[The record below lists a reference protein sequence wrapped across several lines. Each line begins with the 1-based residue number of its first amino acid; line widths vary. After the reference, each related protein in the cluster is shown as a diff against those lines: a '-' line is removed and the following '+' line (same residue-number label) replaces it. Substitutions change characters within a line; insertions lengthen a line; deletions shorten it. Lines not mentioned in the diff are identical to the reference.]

1 MLVFQL
7 NFNVNTTIV
16 SKRLMVQELCMKRL
30 STDFLTRRLD
40 TSGYSHGYAYGI
52 DVNIGYLCVCLTIIL
67 LDFNV
72 VLTVNFTGLGF
83 T

>member
-16 SKRLMVQELCMKRL
+16 SKRLMVRELCMKRL

-40 TSGYSHGYAYGI
+40 TSGYSHEYAYGI
-52 DVNIGYLCVCLTIIL
+52 DVNIGYLCVCL
-67 LDFNV
+67 
-72 VLTVNFTGLGF
+72 
-83 T
+83 